1 MPILINMSSLDH
13 SSATEGHLEPAITL
27 LDGRVLPCYPR
38 READGQPADSPK
50 KDTSDRAE
58 KFFTEHACFFFDHSE
73 RILSD
78 SRMFLAPVPIQSGL
92 AYVGGTGFRN
102 PTLGVYIEWWMNHA
116 PAIVGKSGKECW
128 LVYHIAGSPLS
139 GRNSCG
145 MVNQKGELKGKC
157 IPGQFKDLWVPF
169 IQTNT
174 RYDEAKERYEAY
186 TLEKVVKL
194 LEAGGKEVSQPERAL
209 RFLQQKKVVF
219 LHRIWGL
226 VTPAPEEKEK
236 MRCKLL

>member
-1 MPILINMSSLDH
+1 MSNFDH
-13 SSATEGHLEPAITL
+13 SSATEGHAESAITL
-27 LDGRVLPCYPR
+27 LDGRILPCYPKKG
-38 READGQPADSPK
+38 EDGQSSEKLK
-50 KDTSDRAE
+50 KDTAERAE
-58 KFFTEHACFFFDHSE
+58 KFFTDHACFFFDYSE

-92 AYVGGTGFRN
+92 AYVGGTGFHI

-116 PAIVGKSGKECW
+116 PAIVGKSGKESW

-145 MVNQKGELKGKC
+145 IVNQKGELKGKC
-157 IPGQFKDLWVPF
+157 FPGPFKDLWVPF

-186 TLEKVVKL
+186 TLERVAAL
-194 LEAGGKEVSQPERAL
+194 LEAEEKAVTQPERAL
-209 RFLQQKKVVF
+209 RFLQQKKVLF

-226 VTPAPEEKEK
+226 FTPAPEEKEK
-236 MRCKLL
+236 MRRKLLKHNKNR